1 MMKILPILFV
11 ALSVTACQAKNAP
24 QPQPMTSPIA
34 AEATPAPQPVVAEA
48 PPAVPSTD
56 LQDCRDKINELKRY
70 DRKQY
75 NSLRNSLA
83 KVLKE
88 KSLMSGSEKFAA
100 PETVGYIRYQQDKSI
115 SMICT
120 QASQKLD
127 KMMVKKAL
135 ASAY

>member
-24 QPQPMTSPIA
+24 QPQPTTSPIV
-34 AEATPAPQPVVAEA
+34 AEVAPAPQPVVAETA
-48 PPAVPSTD
+48 PVAPSTD
-56 LQDCRDKINELKRY
+56 LQDCRNKINELKRY
-70 DRKQY
+70 DRRQY
-75 NSLRNSLA
+75 NSLSNSLA
-83 KVLKE
+83 KVLKQ
-88 KSLMSGSEKFAA
+88 KSAMSSSEAYAA
-100 PETVGYIRYQQDKSI
+100 PETASYIRFQQDKSI

-135 ASAY
+135 AAAY